1 MAVDGST
8 SLSSDES
15 IDEVTRHNILAET
28 FFSAF
33 NGIYMG
39 LAILAAPVIAVIGVR
54 ANPLELTI
62 LVAAFPVGVFFGPLW
77 AGFGR
82 KLGMQRLVT
91 YMAFWANVP
100 LFLMYWVDS
109 SWLFTALIAISQ
121 ILNSGMRMGQSSL
134 YHLLYPKSIRG
145 RVLGR
150 LTFWTFLTMV
160 SSILLAGWL
169 LDKSRE
175 MYRVLYPLA
184 GVCGMIACYYYHT
197 LHVPQ
202 QHTLNTRKTT
212 IRASVQ
218 GVRNILASDRA
229 YLFFQI
235 AFFLSGSAFF
245 MSTHIVLLL
254 VCDRFD
260 FSAFGLA
267 VWMTVVPQLLL
278 AISSPIWGQI
288 LDRIGIVHTRLFLAF
303 AQSGS
308 LACYWV
314 GIVSGGPIF
323 ICLGSILLGLTN
335 GGGQLTWALASAHFA
350 PKSEDVPLY
359 NGIHFVLNGVR
370 GLVLPWVGAVLW
382 VCTGPGAI
390 LAALFTCCC
399 SIPIIVRSLKFD
411 RLRSTPNHE
420 PNAPTIDKESAPWNE
435 EKRYRSVTT

>member
-184 GVCGMIACYYYHT
+184 GVCEIGRA
-197 LHVPQ
+197 HV
-202 QHTLNTRKTT
+202 
-212 IRASVQ
+212 
-218 GVRNILASDRA
+218 
-229 YLFFQI
+229 
-235 AFFLSGSAFF
+235 
-245 MSTHIVLLL
+245 
-254 VCDRFD
+254 
-260 FSAFGLA
+260 
-267 VWMTVVPQLLL
+267 
-278 AISSPIWGQI
+278 
-288 LDRIGIVHTRLFLAF
+288 
-303 AQSGS
+303 
-308 LACYWV
+308 
-314 GIVSGGPIF
+314 
-323 ICLGSILLGLTN
+323 
-335 GGGQLTWALASAHFA
+335 
-350 PKSEDVPLY
+350 
-359 NGIHFVLNGVR
+359 
-370 GLVLPWVGAVLW
+370 
-382 VCTGPGAI
+382 
-390 LAALFTCCC
+390 
-399 SIPIIVRSLKFD
+399 
-411 RLRSTPNHE
+411 
-420 PNAPTIDKESAPWNE
+420 
-435 EKRYRSVTT
+435 